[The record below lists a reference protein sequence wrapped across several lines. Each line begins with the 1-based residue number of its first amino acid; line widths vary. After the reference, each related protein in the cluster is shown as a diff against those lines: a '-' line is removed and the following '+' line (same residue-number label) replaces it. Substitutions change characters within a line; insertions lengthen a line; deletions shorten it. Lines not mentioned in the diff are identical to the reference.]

1 MSSLLT
7 KYGGSPA
14 ELMSKV
20 IRENSD
26 PSLKQMYKN
35 LKNLSDEDET
45 IFQQI
50 GKEKLTNA
58 RELLSDEAIKAR
70 RLQEDYAAGQG
81 QDGGPLKLK
90 KYEILDKET
99 GDVKDT
105 ITQDQQDYYVKRRL
119 QEQKVKNHLQ
129 VLSEESKI
137 IDDDLVS
144 ISTKISTPS

>member
-1 MSSLLT
+1 MSDKIYIKLTHNQDKQAGLTGAGISSLLT

-90 KYEILDKET
+90 
-99 GDVKDT
+99 
-105 ITQDQQDYYVKRRL
+105 
-119 QEQKVKNHLQ
+119 
-129 VLSEESKI
+129 
-137 IDDDLVS
+137 
-144 ISTKISTPS
+144 